1 MKRIITII
9 IFVLSLNSAFA
20 QTYTLTSN
28 SFVTIKEPYERKE
41 YNQRSIIVVDMNK
54 LTIEIYRGNNHYY
67 LKILE
72 QKRAHDGGR
81 NFKCLDIRKNK
92 RINCWVNYNDMSA
105 MAGRSL
111 YQLWVSY
118 DKLNVYYLIDG

>member
-28 SFVTIKEPYERKE
+28 SFVTIKDPYERKE

-72 QKRAHDGGR
+72 QKSAHESFASALILIQEYITYGNN
-81 NFKCLDIRKNK
+81 NFMNK
-92 RINCWVNYNDMSA
+92 DTQRRYT
-105 MAGRSL
+105 
-111 YQLWVSY
+111 
-118 DKLNVYYLIDG
+118 